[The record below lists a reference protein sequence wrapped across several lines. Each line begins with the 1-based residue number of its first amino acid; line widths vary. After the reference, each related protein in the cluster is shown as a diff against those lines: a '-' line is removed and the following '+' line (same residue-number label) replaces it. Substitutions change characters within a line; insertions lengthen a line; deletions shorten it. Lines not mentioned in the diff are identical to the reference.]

1 MMTDPALILLDEP
14 FNGINP
20 ALIEVLIAMVRK
32 HNNDGKT
39 FLLISHEM
47 PHVSEL
53 CGTVSVLAAGTNVT
67 RRNPAGLRQNNAL
80 IAPSLGRLRMALMY
94 LTVVARSARKG

>member
-20 ALIEVLIAMVRK
+20 ALIEGLIAMVRK
-32 HNNDGKT
+32 HNKDGKT

-53 CGTVSVLAAGTNVT
+53 CGHASVLAARTNVPRSKPDAQRKNT
-67 RRNPAGLRQNNAL
+67 PVLESTEESRIRQEGER
-80 IAPSLGRLRMALMY
+80 PGRLERM
-94 LTVVARSARKG
+94 